1 VGHVLE
7 VRRLGAALGA
17 EIRVVD
23 RSQPLDAEAVD
34 FVRNAFL
41 EHIVLMWDNRCAM
54 HYAIMDYD
62 EQTPRLMHRTTAA
75 GDRPC

>member
-1 VGHVLE
+1 
-7 VRRLGAALGA
+7 
-17 EIRVVD
+17 
-23 RSQPLDAEAVD
+23 
-34 FVRNAFL
+34 
-41 EHIVLMWDNRCAM
+41 M